1 MSSRRLVSRLELAA
15 QRDASYWARRHT
27 RDVLGA
33 WGLVPERIDTVE
45 LCVSELVTNA
55 VLITEATPEAPVSR
69 ISLTLI
75 YMPGVLV
82 VEVADGD
89 LRPPIRKGNASPQ
102 AEGGRGL
109 FIVENLSKEWGFFQ
123 PPTGGK
129 VVWCVVGLG

>member
-1 MSSRRLVSRLELAA
+1 MNSGRLVSRLELAA
-15 QRDASYWARRHT
+15 QRDASPWARRHT

-55 VLITEATPEAPVSR
+55 VLITEETLGASVAR

-75 YMPGVLV
+75 YMPGELV
-82 VEVADGD
+82 VEVADGFHQ
-89 LRPPIRKGNASPQ
+89 PPVRKGIVSPQ

-109 FIVENLSKEWGFFQ
+109 IIVEALAKEWGFFQ
-123 PPTGGK
+123 PPSGGK
-129 VVWCVVGLG
+129 VVWCRVGLG